1 MISKYKDYTIL
12 YADTTGD
19 LIRQVNLKLSEGYV
33 PIGSLQVVVSE
44 YSNGYLE
51 NSAKYYKYYQA
62 IAKPID

>member
-44 YSNGYLE
+44 YSNGYLK